1 MTFFF
6 PANTFLGVIKLHVF
20 RRKNMIFLEML
31 LWAFMFESTLF
42 VCAYQRLSVSHSA
55 VFFSHNKSTS
65 ARIRQQKKKTS
76 SEQVNRFDS
85 SLVATVLSQFSRLE
99 PPKSLRTCFSII
111 IYGVLIKKMRWLYCL
126 LTATLSASHYK
137 TFGLVYDVLHS
148 TQSIALP
155 FNTEANYG
163 CRQTIIAKF
172 KRYIFW
178 ERKEIKVHAFFLS
191 TSLNLFGNIIET
203 YLLRDGGS
211 T

>member
-1 MTFFF
+1 V
-6 PANTFLGVIKLHVF
+6 LI
-20 RRKNMIFLEML
+20 
-31 LWAFMFESTLF
+31 S
-42 VCAYQRLSVSHSA
+42 AYQSA
-55 VFFSHNKSTS
+55 IQQYFSLTTNQHQPESDSK
-65 ARIRQQKKKTS
+65 KKKTS

-163 CRQTIIAKF
+163 RRQTIIAKF
-172 KRYIFW
+172 KRYIF
-178 ERKEIKVHAFFLS
+178 
-191 TSLNLFGNIIET
+191 
-203 YLLRDGGS
+203 
-211 T
+211 